1 MKAKMVIHLCKV
13 NGNVT
18 DGRTL
23 DECCR
28 FLPNGDYVATIEAKA
43 DWERRQPRTRSQN
56 ALCWVWFADIANFFN
71 KTYGDDS
78 WNKDNVHDLFCE
90 MFRSP
95 VVLPNGQVIDKW
107 VETSKLNK
115 RQMTDFMNK
124 VQSYMATEHGAT
136 VPLPDDERYND
147 FHDLYSTM

>member
-1 MKAKMVIHLCKV
+1 
-13 NGNVT
+13 
-18 DGRTL
+18 
-23 DECCR
+23 
-28 FLPNGDYVATIEAKA
+28 
-43 DWERRQPRTRSQN
+43 
-56 ALCWVWFADIANFFN
+56 
-71 KTYGDDS
+71 
-78 WNKDNVHDLFCE
+78 